1 MRFLEK
7 IDLIHESNRKN
18 LNIPKENREFTSH
31 IPITIS
37 VGEVSYGFEIR
48 KKEKSKLLL
57 SSGKQRIYLS
67 DFDIIN
73 IILKMSREDQSWFI
87 EQFISFYNGKAV
99 PFSMIIGFERFDC
112 RGIDHFPSKK
122 KLLLFS
128 DTSIDYDMFIAIVNF
143 ILEKDRCWE
152 EISNMVG
159 FSKTTLVKFIALVSY
174 YSSNRTKGKH
184 FLQSISYPV
193 FNSFQDAYNT
203 GSKLFEDINV
213 QKVFDI
219 SLYI

>member
-73 IILKMSREDQSWFI
+73 IILNRDI
-87 EQFISFYNGKAV
+87 CYA
-99 PFSMIIGFERFDC
+99 
-112 RGIDHFPSKK
+112 
-122 KLLLFS
+122 
-128 DTSIDYDMFIAIVNF
+128 
-143 ILEKDRCWE
+143 
-152 EISNMVG
+152 G
-159 FSKTTLVKFIALVSY
+159 FSKLHNIIVFEFHYSVFI
-174 YSSNRTKGKH
+174 KMFFWH
-184 FLQSISYPV
+184 
-193 FNSFQDAYNT
+193 
-203 GSKLFEDINV
+203 
-213 QKVFDI
+213 
-219 SLYI
+219 

>member
-73 IILKMSREDQSWFI
+73 IILNMSRE
-87 EQFISFYNGKAV
+87 
-99 PFSMIIGFERFDC
+99 
-112 RGIDHFPSKK
+112 
-122 KLLLFS
+122 
-128 DTSIDYDMFIAIVNF
+128 
-143 ILEKDRCWE
+143 
-152 EISNMVG
+152 
-159 FSKTTLVKFIALVSY
+159 
-174 YSSNRTKGKH
+174 
-184 FLQSISYPV
+184 PV
-193 FNSFQDAYNT
+193 FLHPSTRSPCATYCASTVGIGLSPVRGLDSLTDTLPSWPA
-203 GSKLFEDINV
+203 G
-213 QKVFDI
+213 I
-219 SLYI
+219 SIK